1 MGDCTNLG
9 AMLAHKAELEGTHLV
24 ESLYANSKKTVDYDC
39 IPSVVYTNP
48 EVAWVGKT
56 EEQLKESFQSY
67 RVGKF
72 SLRANG
78 RSLCNFDTEGFVKIL
93 ASEEDGKLLGA
104 HLVCSNAGDM
114 IYGLASIIQYGGS
127 AEDLHS
133 ICFPHPT
140 VSEAIKEALFIA
152 DPKRGQP
159 IHS

>member
-1 MGDCTNLG
+1 
-9 AMLAHKAELEGTHLV
+9 MLAHKAEMEGTHLV
-24 ESLYANSKKTVDYDC
+24 ESLFGKNHKTIDYNT

-48 EVAWVGKT
+48 EVAWVGQT
-56 EEQLKESFQSY
+56 EEQLRASSQKY
-67 RVGKF
+67 RIGKF

-78 RSLCNFDTEGFVKIL
+78 RSLCNFDVDGFVKIL
-93 ASEEDGKLLGA
+93 ASEEDGSLLGA

-133 ICFPHPT
+133 VCFPHPT
-140 VSEAIKEALFIA
+140 VSEAIKEALYIA
-152 DPKRGQP
+152 DPMRGKP